1 MTHIP
6 GHLEP
11 HMPPAQ
17 YGFGVGPQPFSP
29 LGLQP
34 FSPFGGF
41 ATPGL
46 SNPNPSFTGPW
57 YNHPVTQLAP
67 VLGTALHWNQMGPWE
82 KAASTAFDLA
92 DIASLGS
99 MKPATA
105 ALRSIGSVPN
115 PLGVVRR
122 LPGWD
127 KDQYF
132 MRTGRPPGSGIQ
144 ARGFKPQVV
153 LGELGNYPIP
163 PPAYTDLPVKPSA
176 ALGATREELP
186 GISVNWGQ
194 PGGYDLEKGV
204 SSYMAKPFDPS
215 ELPLSTGAFNVAEEV
230 PIGAPFSG
238 TVEKYPLTT
247 PTGRPFGENV
257 SKYGDID
264 NPNLMVLRNPEEYLY
279 SLGKGNLPT
288 TRSPIDL
295 QGKAVPKKLQQH
307 WMMQGMADKLT
318 GPVGKGTY
326 RMEGKAVP
334 ELGADLEHL
343 MDYYPTIK
351 QLQRFDARDIAI
363 ASPSYSAQIFGH
375 LDPYGRKLIPGGDKP
390 FSAFADM
397 PQLVEAPEQV
407 IAATQALRAL
417 NAGAYA
423 NYMPQLDTVP
433 DQAIEVAK
441 AMRAINAYMGDKRKK
456 PSRGNGDTGG

>member
-1 MTHIP
+1 
-6 GHLEP
+6 
-11 HMPPAQ
+11 MPPAQ
-17 YGFGVGPQPFSP
+17 YGFGMGPQPYD
-29 LGLQP
+29 P
-34 FSPFGGF
+34 FTAFQNTFGNR
-41 ATPGL
+41 
-46 SNPNPSFTGPW
+46 SNYISDYTGPW
-57 YNHPVTQLAP
+57 YKHPITQMIPFA
-67 VLGTALHWNQMGPWE
+67 GTALHWNDMGPWE
-82 KAASTAFDLA
+82 RGFSVASDVI
-92 DIASLGS
+92 DVASLGS
-99 MKPATA
+99 LKPVTA
-105 ALRSIGSVPN
+105 AIGSIPN

-122 LPGWD
+122 LPNWD
-127 KDQYF
+127 QDQYF

-144 ARGFKPQVV
+144 ASGFKPQVV
-153 LGELGNYPIP
+153 FGELGNYPVP

-215 ELPLSTGAFNVAEEV
+215 ELPLSTGAFDVAEEV
-230 PIGAPFSG
+230 PSVYGGSGFSLQH
-238 TVEKYPLTT
+238 PLTT
-247 PTGRPFGENV
+247 PTGRSFGSGNV
-257 SKYGDID
+257 GKYGDIT

-295 QGKAVPKKLQQH
+295 QWEEAVLGGLSQPKKLQQH

-351 QLQRFDARDIAI
+351 QLQRFDAKDIAI
-363 ASPSYSAQIFGH
+363 ASPSYSAQLFGH

-390 FSAFADM
+390 FSAFATM
-397 PQLVEAPEQV
+397 PQLVTAPEQAIL
-407 IAATQALRAL
+407 IAE
-417 NAGAYA
+417 G
-423 NYMPQLDTVP
+423 
-433 DQAIEVAK
+433 
-441 AMRAINAYMGDKRKK
+441 MRAINAYMNRNKK
-456 PSRGNGDTGG
+456 LSKGGGGGK